1 MSVWSAM
8 NVILMQAVKTQMGA
22 FFASARLVLRGMD
35 QAAQVNMLVLSN
47 KTIQQYYLHRVPQL
61 QQILMSVR
69 LESVVIQMQSVLIL
83 MVATPAPVHLDSLEM
98 E

>member
-8 NVILMQAVKTQMGA
+8 NVILMQAVKTQMEA
-22 FFASARLVLRGMD
+22 SFASAKLVLQEME
-35 QAAQVNMLVLSN
+35 QAAQVNMFSKRECNNTLS
-47 KTIQQYYLHRVPQL
+47 TVPQL
-61 QQILMSVR
+61 QQILMSAR
-69 LESVVIQMQSVLIL
+69 LELSVVIQMQSVLIL